1 MGNLKSID
9 IRSLYY
15 PQIQDFNMTSRFLD
29 FALKKSRDKSY
40 EGDDKASPTDAD
52 EIDQRLNDELAFLIG
67 ATPEELNSPQ
77 PLPTNKTQQPIEN
90 NVKPTFATNNL
101 LFFPQATSASI
112 PQPQLPD
119 ISKSAFVTNNFSFIP
134 QTTTPSIL
142 LSPLQDIAKSTF
154 TTPNLPF
161 APQSTAISAPV
172 SQSSG
177 NFNTALPANNIPISP
192 QTTVSSTPLLPL
204 PDDLKNVS
212 NNIDKR
218 DDKPPEKP
226 QPSGYTISVAPSDRG
241 RKFEQFF
248 PPKSKEQLEREALN
262 PPRVKD
268 PNWED
273 LSKPFKCEECGLRV
287 MSKNYLE
294 LHINTKHKGIK
305 SFACTLCSY
314 RCAQKA
320 NLEVHMKGTH
330 NQTEKFQ
337 CNACQ
342 VIIAQKR
349 ELGNH
354 MKAAHGRSIYGR
366 GKEEPLYTAIYVTF
380 IEP

>member
-1 MGNLKSID
+1 
-9 IRSLYY
+9 
-15 PQIQDFNMTSRFLD
+15 MTSRFLD
-29 FALKKSRDKSY
+29 FALKKGRDKSY
-40 EGDDKASPTDAD
+40 EGDDKASSTNAD
-52 EIDQRLNDELAFLIG
+52 EIDQRLNEELAFLIG

-77 PLPTNKTQQPIEN
+77 PLPTNKIQQPIEQN
-90 NVKPTFATNNL
+90 FKSTFVTNNL
-101 LFFPQATSASI
+101 SFFPQTTAASI
-112 PQPQLPD
+112 PLPTLPD
-119 ISKSAFVTNNFSFIP
+119 NSNSAFVTSNFNFIP
-134 QTTTPSIL
+134 QTTTPSI
-142 LSPLQDIAKSTF
+142 PLPPLPDISKSLF
-154 TTPNLPF
+154 TTPNLQF
-161 APQSTAISAPV
+161 SSQTSAVSAPL
-172 SQSSG
+172 SL
-177 NFNTALPANNIPISP
+177 LPDTLTTPFEANNVPILP

-204 PDDLKNVS
+204 PDDLKNIS
-212 NNIDKR
+212 NIAEKS